1 MFRFLFLFAL
11 CLSFNFLSAQE
22 KKEKT
27 EMPIPPVS
35 VTKHTLILKNGR
47 TVNYTAT
54 SGYMLLETE
63 DGKDKA
69 KSDHR
74 V

>member
-1 MFRFLFLFAL
+1 MMRSLFLLVL
-11 CLSFNFLSAQE
+11 CISFSFLVAQE

-27 EMPIPPVS
+27 EWLLPPLS
-35 VTKHTLILKNGR
+35 ITKHTLILKNGR

-63 DGKDKA
+63 EGKDKA
-69 KSDHR
+69 
-74 V
+74 